1 MSYSFVMTVRLVPS
15 SPIISCSLNPIYPQ
29 TIILWIMHYTPGL
42 RLRCNEETEI
52 LGVDDAE
59 MGEFAY
65 DYVGIDYELNASSGG
80 NKPMD
85 DFHGDGLGAVGGGR
99 EPLHALSHHARES
112 QRHVHVV
119 AHEDDGS
126 GGKHRGGEEGYRVG
140 ARMEQRGESLLLGVS
155 CRRLALRAAHS
166 SRVPHT

>member
-1 MSYSFVMTVRLVPS
+1 
-15 SPIISCSLNPIYPQ
+15 
-29 TIILWIMHYTPGL
+29 MHYTPGL

-126 GGKHRGGEEGYRVG
+126 GGSTEGEKKDIV
-140 ARMEQRGESLLLGVS
+140 
-155 CRRLALRAAHS
+155 
-166 SRVPHT
+166 